1 MLINGLRVSVC
12 VFFFVCLVLFSSTC
26 RAILDPVAL
35 TCDKVCYAALSLL
48 SVGSVGLGWQGR
60 GAGVTITPYAA
71 GRMIGA
77 AVWRISWQTED
88 NDIVYAT
95 AYNHKPER

>member
-1 MLINGLRVSVC
+1 MTTYDSPP
-12 VFFFVCLVLFSSTC
+12 S
-26 RAILDPVAL
+26 
-35 TCDKVCYAALSLL
+35 LSL
-48 SVGSVGLGWQGR
+48 WQGR

-77 AVWRISWQTED
+77 AVWRVSWQTED

-95 AYNHKPER
+95 AYNHNRER

>member
-1 MLINGLRVSVC
+1 M
-12 VFFFVCLVLFSSTC
+12 CLQYTLLLVGYLKMHTRS
-26 RAILDPVAL
+26 DPIF
-35 TCDKVCYAALSLL
+35 
-48 SVGSVGLGWQGR
+48 WQGR

-77 AVWRISWQTED
+77 AVWRVSWQTED

-95 AYNHKPER
+95 AYNHNRER

>member
-1 MLINGLRVSVC
+1 MHNSLGSFLHPKYRP
-12 VFFFVCLVLFSSTC
+12 FSFTTYDSS
-26 RAILDPVAL
+26 
-35 TCDKVCYAALSLL
+35 LSL
-48 SVGSVGLGWQGR
+48 WQGR

-77 AVWRISWQTED
+77 AVWRVSWQTED

-95 AYNHKPER
+95 AYNHNRER

>member
-1 MLINGLRVSVC
+1 MS
-12 VFFFVCLVLFSSTC
+12 
-26 RAILDPVAL
+26 AILVILDLVAF
-35 TCDKVCYAALSLL
+35 TYDYFVYAALSLL

>member
-1 MLINGLRVSVC
+1 MRHLAYDRACYVVLSPSLSLVSVE
-12 VFFFVCLVLFSSTC
+12 
-26 RAILDPVAL
+26 
-35 TCDKVCYAALSLL
+35 
-48 SVGSVGLGWQGR
+48 SVGWPWFLQGR

>member
-1 MLINGLRVSVC
+1 MPRVSRPPN
-12 VFFFVCLVLFSSTC
+12 T
-26 RAILDPVAL
+26 AL
-35 TCDKVCYAALSLL
+35 GIRCCPQPTTPTRRFLS
-48 SVGSVGLGWQGR
+48 QGR

-77 AVWRISWQTED
+77 AVWRVSWQTED

-95 AYNHKPER
+95 AYNHNRER